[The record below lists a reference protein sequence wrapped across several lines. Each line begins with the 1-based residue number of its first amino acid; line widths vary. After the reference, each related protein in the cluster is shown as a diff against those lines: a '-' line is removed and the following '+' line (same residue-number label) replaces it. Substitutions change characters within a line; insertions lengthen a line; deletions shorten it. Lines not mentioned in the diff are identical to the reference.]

1 LDDTKARKEV
11 IARELHGKHFDIGIS
26 SKKMV
31 VCNFKELQK
40 DLWVEAYMDSKN
52 FHDFL

>member
-1 LDDTKARKEV
+1 
-11 IARELHGKHFDIGIS
+11 
-26 SKKMV
+26 MV

-40 DLWVEAYMDSKN
+40 DLWVEPNMDSKN